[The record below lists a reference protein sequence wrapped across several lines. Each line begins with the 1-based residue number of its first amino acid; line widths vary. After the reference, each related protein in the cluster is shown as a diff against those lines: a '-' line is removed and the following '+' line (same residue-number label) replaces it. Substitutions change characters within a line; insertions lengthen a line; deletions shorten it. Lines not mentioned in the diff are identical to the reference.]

1 LHTIKIK
8 KLQLRKILKE
18 ELAKILKEG
27 EVVDLYPDPFPE
39 IPDSEMDRKTKER
52 IASMMIAYSLDAE
65 VNDLEWNILNILNN
79 RAEILTKNE
88 LYIWLKDI
96 HSFKHP
102 KAFDIAIHNLLMRSE
117 IFYSK
122 KTKECFGKQF
132 RDSFPSEKILPL
144 SYYRK

>member
-1 LHTIKIK
+1 M
-8 KLQLRKILKE
+8 Q
-18 ELAKILKEG
+18 KILKEG
-27 EVVDLYPDPFPE
+27 EVIDLYSDPFPE

-52 IASMMIAYSLDAE
+52 IASMALPYSLDAE
-65 VNDLEWNILNILNN
+65 VNDLEWSISNILNN

-88 LYIWLKDI
+88 LYSWLKDI

-122 KTKECFGKQF
+122 RLKNTLVNSLETLFHPRKFF
-132 RDSFPSEKILPL
+132 RFHITENSLQEKWIKIESLL
-144 SYYRK
+144 N

>member
-1 LHTIKIK
+1 MHTIKIK

-122 KTKECFGKQF
+122 KTKEYFGKQF

>member
-1 LHTIKIK
+1 MKIK
-8 KLQLRKILKE
+8 KSQLRKIILE

-52 IASMMIAYSLDAE
+52 YASMAIDYSLDAE
-65 VNDLEWNILNILNN
+65 VNDLEWVISNILNN
-79 RAEILTKNE
+79 REEILTKNE
-88 LYIWLKDI
+88 LYSWLKDI
-96 HSFKHP
+96 HSFEHP

-117 IFYSK
+117 IFYNK
-122 KTKECFGKQF
+122 KTKQYFGKQF

>member
-1 LHTIKIK
+1 MKITK
-8 KLQLRKILKE
+8 PQLKQIIKE

-27 EVVDLYPDPFPE
+27 EVVDLYPDTFPE

-52 IASMMIAYSLDAE
+52 YASMAIDYSLDAE
-65 VNDLEWNILNILNN
+65 VEDLEWKISNILNN

-88 LYIWLKDI
+88 LYSWLKDI
-96 HSFKHP
+96 HSFKYP
-102 KAFDIAIHNLLMRSE
+102 KAFDMAIHNLLMRSE

-122 KTKECFGKQF
+122 KTKEYFGKQF
-132 RDSFPSEKILPL
+132 RDSFPSEKIMPL